1 MFICGLD
8 SSTKY
13 AVHNLNPKT
22 YEEALASTH
31 DKEPELNGRNPKHV
45 TGSHSTSQYGGK
57 GHVDKT
63 QVENCKNGKA
73 NGNDKQMHD
82 EKAKAGVLR
91 GFLSK
96 D

>member
-13 AVHNLNPKT
+13 AIHNRNPKT

-31 DKEPELNGRNPKHV
+31 DKEPELNGRNPKQA

-57 GHVDKT
+57 DHVDKT
-63 QVENCKNGKA
+63 QVENGKA
-73 NGNDKQMHD
+73 NGSDKQTHD
-82 EKAKAGVLR
+82 EKVKAGVLG